1 MFSLQK
7 MLMQKRKRQVNGVPF
22 DPTPEED
29 ILWADEY
36 SSADY
41 DSDDIHSE
49 VGSYCTDNDTTDDE
63 EEGWGRNTI
72 SVPPV
77 ENVQE
82 AMEKEQRLPD
92 SDSESETIASCSGMF

>member
-1 MFSLQK
+1 MPQRNKRTNVISSLQK

-41 DSDDIHSE
+41 DSDDIHSQ
-49 VGSYCTDNDTTDDE
+49 VGSYCTDNETTDDE
-63 EEGWGRNTI
+63 EEG
-72 SVPPV
+72 
-77 ENVQE
+77 
-82 AMEKEQRLPD
+82 
-92 SDSESETIASCSGMF
+92 